1 MFLRYSNQQLAY
13 HFTRIAI
20 GVSILVHGAVRFP
33 ILQHFAES
41 HLEMFQHT
49 FIGGTPTLIMC
60 YIIPFLEAG
69 TGLLILSGGNRI
81 RYGLLLG
88 IATMGILMFGAC
100 LAQKFNLVISM
111 LLHVIVFYLLLISKY
126 TPEARPLPAETGDPV

>member
-1 MFLRYSNQQLAY
+1 MFLKYTNQQLAY

-33 ILQHFAES
+33 ILREFAQG
-41 HLEMFQHT
+41 HLKMFEHT
-49 FIGGTPTLIMC
+49 LLAGYPTLIMC

-69 TGLLILSGGNRI
+69 TGVLILSGGRRI
-81 RYGLLLG
+81 RLGLLLG

-100 LAQKFNLVISM
+100 MAQKFNLVISM

-126 TPEARPLPAETGDPV
+126 TPEARQATT

>member
-1 MFLRYSNQQLAY
+1 MFLKQSNQQLAY

-20 GVSILVHGAVRFP
+20 GISILVHGAIRLP
-33 ILQHFAES
+33 ILNEFAQS

-49 FIGGTPTLIMC
+49 FIAGWPTLVMC
-60 YIIPFLEAG
+60 YVIPFLEAG
-69 TGLLILSGGNRI
+69 TGILILSGGRRI

-88 IATMGILMFGAC
+88 ITTMGILMFGVC

-111 LLHVIVFYLLLISKY
+111 LLHVIVFYLLLISKH
-126 TPEARPLPAETGDPV
+126 TPEAGQAAG

>member
-1 MFLRYSNQQLAY
+1 MFLKYSNQQLAY

-20 GVSILVHGAVRFP
+20 GLSIFVHGAVRFP
-33 ILQHFAES
+33 ILRQFAES
-41 HLEMFQHT
+41 HLKMFEHT
-49 FIGGTPTLIMC
+49 LIAGYPALIMC

-69 TGLLILSGGNRI
+69 SGLIILSGGRRT

-88 IATMGILMFGAC
+88 IATMGILMFGVC

-111 LLHVIVFYLLLISKY
+111 LLHVIVFYLLLLSKY
-126 TPEARPLPAETGDPV
+126 TPEARQVTS

>member
-1 MFLRYSNQQLAY
+1 MFLKQRNQLLAY

-33 ILQHFAES
+33 ILRHFAES
-41 HLEMFQHT
+41 HLAMFSGT
-49 FIGGTPTLIMC
+49 FIAGAPTLIMC
-60 YIIPFLEAG
+60 YAIPFLEAG
-69 TGLLILSGGNRI
+69 TGVLILTGGRRT

-100 LAQKFNLVISM
+100 LAQKFDLVISM
-111 LLHVIVFYLLLISKY
+111 LLHVIVFNLLLVSAH
-126 TPEARPLPAETGDPV
+126 TPEAAGTSA